1 MDIPLSKAAAAYK
14 MASAMGAKGGAE
26 GGDNVAIGE
35 NPMQPA
41 FDALVADG
49 LEKAR
54 GTGYKTEAIS
64 TESLANKTELHEL
77 ISAVTNS
84 ELTLETVVALRDKV
98 INAYQDITRMP
109 I

>member
-14 MASAMGAKGGAE
+14 LASAMGTKGGAE
-26 GGDNVAIGE
+26 GGDIVGIAE
-35 NPMQPA
+35 NPQGPSFENM
-41 FDALVADG
+41 VAEG

-54 GTGYKTEAIS
+54 GTGYKSEAIS

-77 ISAVTNS
+77 ISSVTNA
-84 ELTLETVVALRDKV
+84 ELTLETVVALRDKM
-98 INAYQDITRMP
+98 ISAYQDIVRMP